1 MRIQGGHSSAS
12 GSSSTTTTR
21 SKEISDEG
29 KYIPLYAIADNPRNP
44 RERPFPGVN
53 YGANEQLPPPLP
65 PAHQPAR
72 PTNGP
77 GRNLNINL
85 PESVPPGAGP
95 VVNRTTGAG
104 DAVLRLE
111 VELRDKHALQHGH
124 HGRRPANRVPKP
136 PKPPPYGAANVLK
149 GPPNV
154 PDSVPLEKVLDELLK
169 KLEVD
174 RVIWHPDKDGQYY
187 QVVFPLAAG
196 DPCETTLHC
205 LTELGIGVKH
215 NSSVSVLPCSVSY
228 DGSNDTSNE
237 DEYGYGFHP
246 FQQFREESEE
256 NSKWNNFVDSIRSKL
271 TVKQVVDGV
280 RAGGSLSFDYLLL
293 IVTAD
298 SLAALGL
305 VENNAPNIVAAMLVS
320 PLMGPVM
327 SITFGAIIADRELV
341 KVGFTALALGMFISI
356 LFGFIFGLI
365 LGTTEM
371 PWGFGDFPTEEM
383 KGRGNARS
391 LWMGILWALTSGSGV
406 AVALLQGSAGPLIGV
421 AISASLLPPVVNCG
435 LFWALAC
442 IWLIYEDIK
451 MPHLKGEAYSG
462 NSSYEF
468 IYTNYIPTE
477 FLINGIVSGLL
488 TVINVICIFIT
499 AIIVL
504 KIKEVAAPYTSSPD
518 LRRFWETDI
527 RTARTANR
535 TTIRRNRGAG
545 AEADIMSTY
554 AELENDPKA
563 RNLENALE
571 QALKE
576 AVDDDTYRKV
586 KRMSY
591 SSNAAGERK
600 DLSPARVT
608 FKHES
613 QACHAPLRYPV
624 FGPLECWCA
633 GKDFPLGTSSRECLM
648 STGRSEAIRGAPL
661 PKIPSL
667 MDKPRN
673 ASPTS
678 GPECTAV
685 PYVHGV
691 QNPATGN
698 TDDTFAPDRDVWAI
712 AERLFGHGS
721 GAGVGGSAGPGMAG
735 TGGQMGNP
743 MAATIGPGTT
753 TTAADLKLLE
763 KLVTSLLEVHGGSMA
778 GSGDAH
784 ADGRLHRSGSTLGRF
799 RPMSRS
805 FRSGNSLRRRN
816 AGTGSA
822 DTGGAAIGNDGTA
835 TSPGGNAVGATSLT
849 MPTIQESGTDRS
861 GSDRGR
867 RNSWSDRAGRD
878 VRRVLNTI
886 ANAPH
891 RFSQS
896 IAGDGESEERSNLTQ
911 NIL

>member
-1 MRIQGGHSSAS
+1 M
-12 GSSSTTTTR
+12 
-21 SKEISDEG
+21 
-29 KYIPLYAIADNPRNP
+29 
-44 RERPFPGVN
+44 PGVVFLVCVPTANYERTLINGIN
-53 YGANEQLPPPLP
+53 YGANNEQLPPPIP
-65 PAHQPAR
+65 PHQAP
-72 PTNGP
+72 GP
-77 GRNLNINL
+77 QVPNLNINL
-85 PESVPPGAGP
+85 PESVP
-95 VVNRTTGAG
+95 RTGTVPTGGTG

-111 VELRDKHALQHGH
+111 VELRDKHAV
-124 HGRRPANRVPKP
+124 HGRRHRTG
-136 PKPPPYGAANVLK
+136 PKPPPYGVANVVK

-154 PDSVPLEKVLDELLK
+154 AGSVPLEKVLDELLK
-169 KLEVD
+169 KLEVE
-174 RVIWHPDKDGQYY
+174 RVIWHPDKEGQYY

-205 LTELGIGVKH
+205 LTELGIGVQY

-237 DEYGYGFHP
+237 DEYGDDG
-246 FQQFREESEE
+246 EE

-327 SITFGAIIADRELV
+327 SITFGTIIADRELV

-365 LGTTEM
+365 LGTTDM

-451 MPHLKGEAYSG
+451 MPHLKGEPFSG

-535 TTIRRNRGAG
+535 TTIRRNRGGGGAG
-545 AEADIMSTY
+545 ARAEADIMSTY
-554 AELENDPKA
+554 AELEGAPKA

-591 SSNAAGERK
+591 SSNAAGE
-600 DLSPARVT
+600 
-608 FKHES
+608 
-613 QACHAPLRYPV
+613 
-624 FGPLECWCA
+624 
-633 GKDFPLGTSSRECLM
+633 
-648 STGRSEAIRGAPL
+648 
-661 PKIPSL
+661 
-667 MDKPRN
+667 
-673 ASPTS
+673 
-678 GPECTAV
+678 
-685 PYVHGV
+685 
-691 QNPATGN
+691 
-698 TDDTFAPDRDVWAI
+698 I
-712 AERLFGHGS
+712 ADRLFGHGS
-721 GAGVGGSAGPGMAG
+721 STTAP
-735 TGGQMGNP
+735 TGQIGNP
-743 MAATIGPGTT
+743 MATGGSGSPKTT
-753 TTAADLKLLE
+753 ADLKLLE
-763 KLVTSLLEVHGGSMA
+763 KLVTSLLEAH
-778 GSGDAH
+778 GSGT
-784 ADGRLHRSGSTLGRF
+784 DGPSGQGGRTEGLHRSGSGVLGRF

-805 FRSGNSLRRRN
+805 FRSPGSLRRRQAESN
-816 AGTGSA
+816 QSTVGDGNGTVTGTGE
-822 DTGGAAIGNDGTA
+822 TGSQA
-835 TSPGGNAVGATSLT
+835 GGT
-849 MPTIQESGTDRS
+849 MPTIQETGTDRT
-861 GSDRGR
+861 GSDHGQR

-878 VRRVLNTI
+878 VRRVLNSI

-891 RFSQS
+891 RFSHS
-896 IAGDGESEERSNLTQ
+896 LASGSNAAGDGPLLGDDEEGANMTQ
-911 NIL
+911 NVL

>member
-1 MRIQGGHSSAS
+1 M
-12 GSSSTTTTR
+12 
-21 SKEISDEG
+21 
-29 KYIPLYAIADNPRNP
+29 
-44 RERPFPGVN
+44 PGVVFLVCVPTANYESTLINGIN
-53 YGANEQLPPPLP
+53 YGANNEQLPPPIP
-65 PAHQPAR
+65 PHQVP
-72 PTNGP
+72 GP
-77 GRNLNINL
+77 QVPNLNINL
-85 PESVPPGAGP
+85 PESVP
-95 VVNRTTGAG
+95 RTGTAPTG
-104 DAVLRLE
+104 DAILRLE
-111 VELRDKHALQHGH
+111 VELRDKHAV
-124 HGRRPANRVPKP
+124 HGRRPRGQRAG
-136 PKPPPYGAANVLK
+136 PKPPPYGVANVLK

-154 PDSVPLEKVLDELLK
+154 AGSVPLEKVLDELLK
-169 KLEVD
+169 KLEVE
-174 RVIWHPDKDGQYY
+174 RVIWHPDKEGQYY

-205 LTELGIGVKH
+205 LTELGIGVLY

-237 DEYGYGFHP
+237 DEYGDDG
-246 FQQFREESEE
+246 EE

-327 SITFGAIIADRELV
+327 SITFGTIIADRELV

-451 MPHLKGEAYSG
+451 MPHLKGEPFTG

-535 TTIRRNRGAG
+535 TTIRRNRGGGGAG
-545 AEADIMSTY
+545 ARAEADIMSTY
-554 AELENDPKA
+554 AELEGAPKA

-591 SSNAAGERK
+591 SSNAAGE
-600 DLSPARVT
+600 
-608 FKHES
+608 
-613 QACHAPLRYPV
+613 
-624 FGPLECWCA
+624 
-633 GKDFPLGTSSRECLM
+633 
-648 STGRSEAIRGAPL
+648 
-661 PKIPSL
+661 
-667 MDKPRN
+667 
-673 ASPTS
+673 
-678 GPECTAV
+678 
-685 PYVHGV
+685 
-691 QNPATGN
+691 
-698 TDDTFAPDRDVWAI
+698 I

-721 GAGVGGSAGPGMAG
+721 GTSGPAG
-735 TGGQMGNP
+735 QIGNP
-743 MAATIGPGTT
+743 MATGGPGSPKTT
-753 TTAADLKLLE
+753 ADLKLLE
-763 KLVTSLLEVHGGSMA
+763 KLVTSLLEAHGGS
-778 GSGDAH
+778 GI
-784 ADGRLHRSGSTLGRF
+784 DGQGGRTEGLHRSGSGVLGRF

-805 FRSGNSLRRRN
+805 FRSPGSLRRRHAGSN
-816 AGTGSA
+816 QSTSGGGSVAVTGTGE
-822 DTGGAAIGNDGTA
+822 TGSQA
-835 TSPGGNAVGATSLT
+835 GGT
-849 MPTIQESGTDRS
+849 MPTIQETGTDRT

-878 VRRVLNTI
+878 VRRVLNSI

-891 RFSQS
+891 RFSHS
-896 IAGDGESEERSNLTQ
+896 LASGSNGGGEGPLLGDDEEGANMTQ
-911 NIL
+911 NVL

>member
-1 MRIQGGHSSAS
+1 MARRVEKQKF
-12 GSSSTTTTR
+12 TTDP
-21 SKEISDEG
+21 ED
-29 KYIPLYAIADNPRNP
+29 LNYATN
-44 RERPFPGVN
+44 
-53 YGANEQLPPPLP
+53 NEQLPPPISV
-65 PAHQPAR
+65 HQP
-72 PTNGP
+72 PPVP

-85 PESVPPGAGP
+85 PESGP
-95 VVNRTTGAG
+95 RGNATSNAI
-104 DAVLRLE
+104 LRLE
-111 VELRDKHALQHGH
+111 VELRDKHANPG
-124 HGRRPANRVPKP
+124 ANRRGVNKARP
-136 PKPPPYGAANVLK
+136 PKPPNVQR
-149 GPPNV
+149 GSPNV
-154 PDSVPLEKVLDELLK
+154 DGSVPLEKVLDELLK
-169 KLEVD
+169 KLEVE

-228 DGSNDTSNE
+228 DGLNDTSNE
-237 DEYGYGFHP
+237 DEYGDDA
-246 FQQFREESEE
+246 EES
-256 NSKWNNFVDSIRSKL
+256 SKWNNFVDSIRSKL

-327 SITFGAIIADRELV
+327 SITFGTIIADRELV

-356 LFGFIFGLI
+356 VFGFIFGLI

-451 MPHLKGEAYSG
+451 MPHLKGELYTG

-535 TTIRRNRGAG
+535 TTIRRNRGG
-545 AEADIMSTY
+545 GEADIMSTY

-591 SSNAAGERK
+591 SSNAA
-600 DLSPARVT
+600 
-608 FKHES
+608 
-613 QACHAPLRYPV
+613 
-624 FGPLECWCA
+624 
-633 GKDFPLGTSSRECLM
+633 
-648 STGRSEAIRGAPL
+648 SEIG
-661 PKIPSL
+661 
-667 MDKPRN
+667 D
-673 ASPTS
+673 
-678 GPECTAV
+678 
-685 PYVHGV
+685 
-691 QNPATGN
+691 
-698 TDDTFAPDRDVWAI
+698 
-712 AERLFGHGS
+712 RLFGHGAGS
-721 GAGVGGSAGPGMAG
+721 GAQGMST
-735 TGGQMGNP
+735 TGGQIGNP
-743 MAATIGPGTT
+743 MANHRSSGPKTT
-753 TTAADLKLLE
+753 ADLKLLE
-763 KLVTSLLEVHGGSMA
+763 KLVTTLLETHNSQGAEGAGGR
-778 GSGDAH
+778 GD
-784 ADGRLHRSGSTLGRF
+784 GVHRSGSVLGRF

-805 FRSGNSLRRRN
+805 FRTTNSLRRRTEGTGAN
-816 AGTGSA
+816 ANGSSLAGTAASGSEG
-822 DTGGAAIGNDGTA
+822 TGGG
-835 TSPGGNAVGATSLT
+835 L
-849 MPTIQESGTDRS
+849 MPTIQESSTDRN
-861 GSDRGR
+861 SDRGR
-867 RNSWSDRAGRD
+867 RNSWNERAGN

-886 ANAPH
+886 ANAPQ

-896 IAGDGESEERSNLTQ
+896 LAQDNEEERSNLTQ

>member
-1 MRIQGGHSSAS
+1 M
-12 GSSSTTTTR
+12 
-21 SKEISDEG
+21 
-29 KYIPLYAIADNPRNP
+29 
-44 RERPFPGVN
+44 
-53 YGANEQLPPPLP
+53 PPPVP
-65 PAHQPAR
+65 SHQP
-72 PTNGP
+72 P
-77 GRNLNINL
+77 RNLNINL
-85 PESVPPGAGP
+85 PENVPHGP
-95 VVNRTTGAG
+95 RGQRPAG
-104 DAVLRLE
+104 DNAAGNAVLRLE
-111 VELRDKHALQHGH
+111 VELRDKHAVQ
-124 HGRRPANRVPKP
+124 GRRTANKAKP
-136 PKPPPYGAANVLK
+136 PKPPYGVANAIK
-149 GPPNV
+149 GPPNDGGSAV
-154 PDSVPLEKVLDELLK
+154 APLEKVLDELLK
-169 KLEVD
+169 KLEVE
-174 RVIWHPDKDGQYY
+174 RVIWHPDKEGQYY

-205 LTELGIGVKH
+205 LTELGIGVKY
-215 NSSVSVLPCSVSY
+215 NSSVSVLPASVSY

-237 DEYGYGFHP
+237 DEYGD
-246 FQQFREESEE
+246 ECEE

-327 SITFGAIIADRELV
+327 SITFGTIIADRELV

-365 LGTTEM
+365 LGTTDM

-442 IWLIYEDIK
+442 IWLIYKEEDIK
-451 MPHLKGEAYSG
+451 MPHLKGEPYSG

-535 TTIRRNRGAG
+535 TTIRRNRGG
-545 AEADIMSTY
+545 EADIMSTY

-591 SSNAAGERK
+591 SSNAAGE
-600 DLSPARVT
+600 
-608 FKHES
+608 
-613 QACHAPLRYPV
+613 
-624 FGPLECWCA
+624 
-633 GKDFPLGTSSRECLM
+633 
-648 STGRSEAIRGAPL
+648 
-661 PKIPSL
+661 
-667 MDKPRN
+667 
-673 ASPTS
+673 
-678 GPECTAV
+678 
-685 PYVHGV
+685 
-691 QNPATGN
+691 
-698 TDDTFAPDRDVWAI
+698 I
-712 AERLFGHGS
+712 AERLFGGS
-721 GAGVGGSAGPGMAG
+721 GSGTAGVSNN
-735 TGGQMGNP
+735 GGQIGNP
-743 MAATIGPGTT
+743 MATAVGSSTKTT
-753 TTAADLKLLE
+753 ADLKLLE
-763 KLVTSLLEVHGGSMA
+763 KLVTSLLETHGNS
-778 GSGDAH
+778 SGT
-784 ADGRLHRSGSTLGRF
+784 DGRAEGLHRSGSVLGRF

-805 FRSGNSLRRRN
+805 FRSTSSLRRRN
-816 AGTGSA
+816 EAPTGASGGTGGGGPG
-822 DTGGAAIGNDGTA
+822 GGA
-835 TSPGGNAVGATSLT
+835 PGGEGT
-849 MPTIQESGTDRS
+849 MPTIQESGTDRNS
-861 GSDRGR
+861 GSRGR
-867 RNSWSDRAGRD
+867 RNSWNDRGGN
-878 VRRVLNTI
+878 VRRVLNSI

-896 IAGDGESEERSNLTQ
+896 LSGGGPLQDNDDEERSNLTQ